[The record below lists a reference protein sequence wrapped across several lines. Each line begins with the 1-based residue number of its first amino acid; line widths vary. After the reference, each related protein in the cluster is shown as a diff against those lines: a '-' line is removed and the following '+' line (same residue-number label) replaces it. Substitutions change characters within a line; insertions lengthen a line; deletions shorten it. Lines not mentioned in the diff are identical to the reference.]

1 MNPSAAEHPAVVYR
15 LGHMGD
21 VALAT
26 GVLSHW
32 FEQTGATF
40 VFATR
45 EANLPLLANHPA
57 VAGTVGLSGDDLTDT
72 GWLRITGELARQYA
86 GSTLID
92 LHGTLR
98 SRILALR
105 WKGRVRRYPKFGLA
119 RRLFERTRSGRFRE
133 KLEALNVPQRYAL
146 ALDRAAP
153 AREAVL
159 PHIYL
164 TEDETRAAE
173 RRLSP
178 ISCDGVRVALHPY
191 ATHPAKQWPAGNWIR
206 LAALLDAEGIN
217 WFVVGRNKTPLT
229 SGHERDLTNK
239 TDLRETC
246 ALLGR
251 ADLLVTG
258 DSGPMHLACGVGT
271 PVIALFG
278 PTARAWGFYPAG
290 PRDVVLER
298 DLPCRPCSLHG
309 AKKCDKGF
317 ECMTETTPETVLDAV
332 RASLARTSGPAL
344 NAPF

>member
-1 MNPSAAEHPAVVYR
+1 MNPSVTEHPAVVFR

-32 FEQTGATF
+32 FERTGKTF

-57 VAGTVGLSGDDLTDT
+57 VAGTIGLTKEDLTDA
-72 GWLRITGELARQYA
+72 GWLRKTGELTRQYK
-86 GSTLID
+86 GGMFID

-105 WKGRVRRYPKFGLA
+105 WKGQVRHYPKFGLA
-119 RRLFERTRSGRFRE
+119 RRLFERTRSDRFRL

-146 ALDRAAP
+146 ALDRQPP
-153 AREAVL
+153 AREDVL

-164 TEDETRAAE
+164 TEAETLAAE
-173 RRLSP
+173 RQLSP
-178 ISCDGVRVALHPY
+178 ISCAGPRVALHPY
-191 ATHPAKQWPAGNWIR
+191 ATHPSKQWPAENWIR
-206 LAALLDAEGIN
+206 LAALLDAQDIN
-217 WFVVGRNKTPLT
+217 WFVVGRNETPLT

-239 TDLRETC
+239 TGLRATC
-246 ALLGR
+246 GLLER

-258 DSGPMHLACGVGT
+258 DSGPMHLACAVGT
-271 PVIALFG
+271 PVVALFG

-290 PRDVVLER
+290 NKDVVLER
-298 DLPCRPCSLHG
+298 DLTCRPCSLHG
-309 AKKCDKGF
+309 AKKCARGF

-332 RASLARTSGPAL
+332 RACLA
-344 NAPF
+344 

>member
-1 MNPSAAEHPAVVYR
+1 MNPSAAEHPAVVFR

-32 FEQTGATF
+32 FERTGQTF

-57 VAGTVGLSGDDLTDT
+57 VAGTIGLSKADLTDA
-72 GWLRITGELARQYA
+72 GWLRRTGELARQYA
-86 GSTLID
+86 GGTLID

-105 WKGRVRRYPKFGLA
+105 WKGPVRRYPKFGLA
-119 RRLFERTRSGRFRE
+119 RRLFERTRSDRFRA

-146 ALDRAAP
+146 ALDPAAP
-153 AREAVL
+153 DREAVL
-159 PHIYL
+159 PRVYL

-178 ISCDGVRVALHPY
+178 ISCEGPRVALHPY
-191 ATHPAKQWPAGNWIR
+191 ATHPAKQWPAENWIR
-206 LAALLDAEGIN
+206 LAALLDAEDIN
-217 WFVVGRNKTPLT
+217 WFVVGRSVAPLT
-229 SGHERDLTNK
+229 SGHERDLTNQ
-239 TDLRETC
+239 TDLRATC
-246 ALLGR
+246 GLLAR

-271 PVIALFG
+271 PVVALFG
-278 PTARAWGFYPAG
+278 PTAKAWGFYPAG
-290 PRDVVLER
+290 PKDVVLER

-309 AKKCDKGF
+309 AGKCTHGF

-332 RASLARTSGPAL
+332 RASLA
-344 NAPF
+344 

>member
-1 MNPSAAEHPAVVYR
+1 MNPSAAEHPAVVFR

-32 FEQTGATF
+32 HERTGQTF

-57 VAGTVGLSGDDLTDT
+57 VAGTIGLTKADLTDA
-72 GWLRITGELARQYA
+72 GWLRRTGELARQYA
-86 GSTLID
+86 GSMLVD

-105 WKGRVRRYPKFGLA
+105 WKGPVRRYPKFGLA
-119 RRLFERTRSGRFRE
+119 RRLFERTRSDRFRE

-146 ALDRAAP
+146 ALDQHTP
-153 AREAVL
+153 SREAVL
-159 PHIYL
+159 PRIYL
-164 TEDETRAAE
+164 AEAETRAAE
-173 RRLSP
+173 RHLSP
-178 ISCDGVRVALHPY
+178 ISCQGPRVALHPY
-191 ATHPAKQWPAGNWIR
+191 ATHPSKQWPAENWIR
-206 LAALLDAEGIN
+206 LAALLDAKGIN
-217 WFVVGRNKTPLT
+217 WFVVGRNETPLT

-239 TDLRETC
+239 TDLRATC
-246 ALLGR
+246 ALLER

-258 DSGPMHLACGVGT
+258 DSGPMHLACAVGT
-271 PVIALFG
+271 PVVALFG

-290 PRDVVLER
+290 NKDVVLER

-309 AKKCDKGF
+309 ARKCARGF
-317 ECMTETTPETVLDAV
+317 ECMTETRPETVLDAV
-332 RASLARTSGPAL
+332 LASLA
-344 NAPF
+344 